1 MAITSTTIRS
11 TYTGNGNTTAFATGF
26 YFLANAHVKVYVED
40 VLKTLGTDYSL
51 TGAGNPLGGTVTF
64 NTAPASGH
72 KILILRDTPLTQEVD
87 YVANDAFPAETHEQ
101 ALDKLTMLA
110 QEMRSSGGT
119 LDRALRYPVTELS
132 PYVAELPAKA
142 DRSSKLLGFDA
153 NGQPVATSS
162 TGVLPG
168 SIGTTEL
175 ADLSVVTNKL
185 ANAAVTSAKIANGS
199 VTQNKLDSSLLS
211 YLLDRVNHTGS
222 QLAATISD
230 FASAALAAVTWG
242 TLTGK
247 PSTFP
252 PSSHTHPT
260 SDLTQSGAATGNV
273 LQWNGTAWA
282 PAPPAPPA
290 PNIVVLKDVKASG
303 TNGQTLTRDAWNT
316 RHINTEETDTGN
328 ICTLNNNQFT
338 LPAGTYQILADI
350 TSGTNNSTRQS
361 IFRLRDVTSSADVFY
376 GINYALNVAATNS
389 AMVSL
394 NGVFTITA
402 STTFEILEYVKSS
415 NTNTIPSGYA
425 ASVSGVSECYLTV
438 LITKIA

>member
-1 MAITSTTIRS
+1 
-11 TYTGNGNTTAFATGF
+11 
-26 YFLANAHVKVYVED
+26 VED

-119 LDRALRYPVTELS
+119 LDRALRYPVTEPS
-132 PYVAELPAKA
+132 PYVAELPA
-142 DRSSKLLGFDA
+142 DRSNKLLGFNA

-175 ADLSVVTNKL
+175 ADFSVVTNKL
-185 ANAAVTSAKIANGS
+185 ANAAVTSAKIADGS
-199 VTQNKLDSSLLS
+199 VTQNKLDSLLLS
-211 YLLDRVNHTGS
+211 YLLARVNHTGT

-252 PSSHTHPT
+252 PSSHTHPA
-260 SDLTQSGAATGNV
+260 SELTQSGAATGDV

-282 PAPPAPPA
+282 PTAPSSSSLDF
-290 PNIVVLKDVKASG
+290 VVLKDVKASN
-303 TNGQTLTRDAWNT
+303 TNGQTLTANTWNT

-328 ICTLNNNQFT
+328 ICTLSNNQFT
-338 LPAGTYQILADI
+338 LPAGTYLIQAAI
-350 TSGTNNSTRQS
+350 TAGTQGAARQS
-361 IFRLRDVTSSADVFY
+361 LFRLRNITNSSDVLFGNTY
-376 GINYALNVAATNS
+376 NYASTFTNH
-389 AMVSL
+389 AMSFL
-394 NGVFTITA
+394 AGVFEVNA
-402 STTFEILEYVKSS
+402 STTFEIQEYPKSG
-415 NTNTIPSGYA
+415 NGNAILGGYA
-425 ASVSGVSECYLTV
+425 ANVSGFSECYLTAV
-438 LITKIA
+438 ITKIA

>member
-11 TYTGNGNTTAFATGF
+11 AYTGNGNTTAFATGF

-101 ALDKLTMLA
+101 ALDKLTMLV
-110 QEMRSSGGT
+110 QEMRSSGGP
-119 LDRALRYPVTELS
+119 LDRALRYPVTEPS

-142 DRSSKLLGFDA
+142 DRSNKLLGFNA

-185 ANAAVTSAKIANGS
+185 ANAAVTSAKIADEA

-211 YLLDRVNHTGS
+211 YLLARANHTGT

-230 FASAALAAVTWG
+230 FASAALAAVTWS

-252 PSSHTHPT
+252 PSSHTHPA
-260 SDLTQSGAATGNV
+260 SDLTQSGAATGDV

-282 PAPPAPPA
+282 PAASA
-290 PNIVVLKDVKASG
+290 SSSLDFVVLKDVKAAG
-303 TNGQTLTRDAWNT
+303 TNGQTLTANTWNKRD
-316 RHINTEETDTGN
+316 INTEETDTGN
-328 ICTLNNNQFT
+328 LCTLSNSQFT
-338 LPAGTYQILADI
+338 LPAGTYLIQAAI
-350 TSGTNNSTRQS
+350 TSGINNATRYS
-361 IFRLRDVTSSADVFY
+361 LFRLRN
-376 GINYALNVAATNS
+376 ITNS
-389 AMVSL
+389 SDVLLGLTYCYVSSWANHVMSFL
-394 NGVFTITA
+394 TGVFTVSA
-402 STTFEILEYVKSS
+402 STTFEVQEYPK
-415 NTNTIPSGYA
+415 TNQNAIVAGYA
-425 ASVSGVSECYLTV
+425 ANVSGFSECYLTAV
-438 LITKIA
+438 ITKIS